1 MECPDEVVRRGFAG
15 RIRAVRVV
23 FCRFGEELL
32 AVGSA
37 SAFVSVGFTVGFCE
51 LECPVDFVGGYVV
64 KSLSL
69 VISVPELFCRL
80 EQGEG
85 SHYIC
90 PCEGERILDR
100 PVDMAFR
107 CEVYD
112 PVDSVCP
119 EGFQHLLEVA
129 DVRLYEGV
137 VRRVLDVRQVC
148 EVPGIGQ
155 FVEVDDSVLGI
166 FVDQQPYYMAADKT
180 GSAGDE

>member
-1 MECPDEVVRRGFAG
+1 
-15 RIRAVRVV
+15 
-23 FCRFGEELL
+23 
-32 AVGSA
+32 
-37 SAFVSVGFTVGFCE
+37 
-51 LECPVDFVGGYVV
+51 
-64 KSLSL
+64 
-69 VISVPELFCRL
+69 
-80 EQGEG
+80 
-85 SHYIC
+85 
-90 PCEGERILDR
+90 
-100 PVDMAFR
+100 MAFR

-148 EVPGIGQ
+148 EV
-155 FVEVDDSVLGI
+155 DDSVLGI

>member
-1 MECPDEVVRRGFAG
+1 
-15 RIRAVRVV
+15 
-23 FCRFGEELL
+23 
-32 AVGSA
+32 
-37 SAFVSVGFTVGFCE
+37 
-51 LECPVDFVGGYVV
+51 
-64 KSLSL
+64 
-69 VISVPELFCRL
+69 
-80 EQGEG
+80 
-85 SHYIC
+85 
-90 PCEGERILDR
+90 
-100 PVDMAFR
+100 MAFR

-155 FVEVDDSVLGI
+155 FVEVDVWLWGI
-166 FVDQQPYYMAADKT
+166 CGAPQPSYMAADKT